1 MKKIRTVLLLLLAA
15 SLMFTTVGCT
25 QNNKPASE
33 QEGPQTGEYPSK
45 PIELVVPFGAGGS
58 IDMHSRAVVA
68 VVSQYLGGPMIVSLK
83 PGGSGAIGS
92 EYVASSKPDGYT
104 LLFGSSGPNTALHHV
119 RELPYE
125 REDFIPIA
133 KINHSPNLFVV
144 REDSP
149 FQTMED
155 LIEYARQN
163 PGKVTYSSSGPFGS
177 NHIPAEM
184 FAEAAGLDL
193 VHVPFDGGGP
203 SLMAALGGQVDF
215 GSTMPTQA
223 RPLVEAGKMRALAF
237 MDTERDKG
245 NLKDAPTLIELGYD
259 CTFAMWR
266 TVLAPKDTPEE
277 VVTQLRE
284 AFKQL
289 AEDPTFIKMIEQMG
303 EEVMYKDGPDFQKEW
318 DAEFAAQEPTLKRL
332 AAEENK

>member
-1 MKKIRTVLLLLLAA
+1 MKKGKKIFFVLLAVSLVFAA
-15 SLMFTTVGCT
+15 VGCSQT
-25 QNNKPASE
+25 ASE
-33 QEGPQTGEYPSK
+33 PAVKQPEKYPSK
-45 PIELVVPFGAGGS
+45 PVELVVPFGAGGS
-58 IDMHSRAVVA
+58 IDMHSRAIVA
-68 VVSQYLGGPMIVSLK
+68 VIPQYLGGPMVVSLK
-83 PGGSGAIGS
+83 PGGSGAIGT
-92 EYVASSKPDGYT
+92 EYVARSKPDGYT

-119 RELPYE
+119 RDLPYT

-144 REDSP
+144 RADSP

-155 LIEYARQN
+155 LIEYAKQN

-215 GSTMPTQA
+215 GSVMPTQA
-223 RPLVEAGKMRALAF
+223 RPLVEAGKMRALAI

-245 NLKDAPTLIELGYD
+245 NLKDVPTLIELGYD
-259 CTFAMWR
+259 ATFAMWR

-277 VVTQLRE
+277 VVTQLRD
-284 AFKQL
+284 AFRQL
-289 AEDPTFIKMIEQMG
+289 VEDPTFIQMIEQMG
-303 EEVMYKDGPDFQKEW
+303 ETVMYKDGPDFQQEW
-318 DAEFAAQEPTLKRL
+318 DAEFVAQEPTLKRL
-332 AAEENK
+332 AAEEKQ